1 MNSNID
7 TSLLGDVIVGRVDP
21 QIYAFTTETIPN
33 YLKVG
38 DTYRPLETRLD
49 EWRKHY
55 PNLIHQFHD
64 SAKLESGNIFR
75 DFAVH
80 DFLELIKHYHRLEP
94 QDIEEGIYYSR
105 EFFKEAKVDD
115 VKEAI
120 EDIKDSE
127 KAKDGRYHFYTPDH
141 LPIKLTFDR
150 VKDFPPRD
158 NQQQAIDKFKEAVKN
173 GRNNL
178 LMYAVMRFGKSFTA
192 MCCATEMEEPAKFV
206 LIVSAKAD
214 VRNEWQ
220 ETVESHV
227 RFEDY
232 KFYDGE
238 SLKNDIHLISNT
250 LKENKRVALFLTFQD
265 LQGDTIKT
273 KHQEIFKESIDLLIV
288 DETHFGARA
297 AEYGKVLRAGG
308 LSLSDREI
316 KSEILTA
323 ETSDDI
329 DNEIKQL
336 KAKVRL
342 HLSGTPYRILMGD
355 EFTKDDII
363 TFCQYTDIIDA
374 KEEWDS
380 EHEKDID
387 NEIENPLTHCAYQEW
402 DNPYYGF
409 PQMIRFAFQP
419 NESSIKRM
427 KEMKDNGITYAFS
440 ALFKPLSLTKKRDGS
455 HKRFA
460 NEREILELLEII
472 DGSRNDDNILGFLD
486 YDKIKKGE
494 MCHHMV
500 CVLPFRASCD
510 ALEALIT
517 NNKNRFKNLGEY
529 AIINIAGV
537 DDERTYSD
545 TETVKA
551 KIKSCEEAG
560 EKTITLTVNR
570 MLTGSTVKQWDT
582 ILYFKDTA
590 SPQEYDQAIFRIQ
603 NQYIKI
609 YQDSDGME
617 VRFNM
622 KPQTLLVDFDPNR
635 MFRMQELKSQFYN
648 VNTDKNGNSKL
659 KHRIER
665 ELLISPIITINH
677 NLLKRVEATDV
688 MAVVQQYSQNKSIM
702 DEANEVPVDFSLL
715 DNELFRSEIEKMK
728 EIDASKGLEFSPNDG
743 DDDDYI
749 IPKEENPINTKDKT
763 KNSSEKDNKEEEDD
777 EQESLA
783 KKFKAYQA
791 KILFYA
797 FLTEDKVE
805 SIEDVIET
813 IAHGVEDNRRIAKNL
828 GLKVPILWLLHTKC
842 NPFILRH
849 LDYKVKNI
857 NDLMRDPA
865 LTPLERANKAINK
878 FARVSFSE
886 VVTPTLL
893 ADELVS
899 LIPSDALSPN
909 SNILDISTVEGEIA
923 CAFQRKYGKTYNNL
937 LFSIPSSPLAYELTR
952 KIYSVLDMP
961 IDHVLDFYSYDLL
974 RDNAEEI
981 QQRLSDLG
989 FNIVIGVP
997 PFSASAGGGR
1007 GDGGTALYHHFF
1019 NYAKDVLH
1027 TQYIAMMM
1035 QSTWYTGGRGKGLK
1049 EFRDYMLDD
1058 TLGNRHIMEFHDYP
1072 NVETYI
1078 KGVTTLRGGIC
1089 LFLWNRE
1096 YDDDCMFINRFN
1108 HRDYRKRRPLRYVH
1122 GDYRADFLIRWN
1134 EGLSILEKVL
1144 EIDKSFISNYMH
1156 SRNPFGFPNT
1166 SDHFSSRRTARS
1178 NTKVYLAKGKV
1189 GYAKDEQYSHTPERE
1204 ALKNKWKVLVAKS
1217 SSGTDNLPHLVIS
1230 EPIVS
1235 EPGSVTANSHYII
1248 DGVPSKIEATNLAA
1262 YMRTRFFRFM
1272 VNLLRSNQNMR
1283 VDMYQFAPRLDFT
1296 RRWTDDQLYERY
1308 DLSDPERD
1316 FISQVVRDMDSKK

>member
-1 MNSNID
+1 MNYNID

-38 DTYRPLETRLD
+38 DTYRPLEIRLD

-105 EFFKEAKVDD
+105 EFFKDAQVDD

-192 MCCATEMEEPAKFV
+192 MCCATEMEEPAKLV

-214 VRNEWQ
+214 VRKEWQ
-220 ETVESHV
+220 ETVQSHV
-227 RFEDY
+227 RFKDY
-232 KFYDGE
+232 EFFDGE
-238 SLKNDIHLISNT
+238 DLKNDTNLISNT
-250 LKENKRVALFLTFQD
+250 LKDNKRVALFLTLQD
-265 LQGDTIKT
+265 LQGETIKT

-308 LSLSDREI
+308 LSDREI
-316 KSEILTA
+316 KSEIQTA

-329 DNEIKQL
+329 DSEIKQL

-363 TFCQYTDIIDA
+363 AFCQYTDIIDA
-374 KEEWDS
+374 KEEWD
-380 EHEKDID
+380 KDNVD
-387 NEIENPLTHCAYQEW
+387 NDDVSEW

-427 KEMKDNGITYAFS
+427 KEMREEGITYAFS
-440 ALFKPLSLTKKRDGS
+440 ALFKPLSLTKKSDGS
-455 HKRFA
+455 HKKFA

-529 AIINIAGV
+529 TIINIAGV

-582 ILYFKDTA
+582 MLYLKDTA

-603 NQYIKI
+603 NQYIKV
-609 YQDSDGME
+609 YQDSEGKE

-665 ELLISPIITINH
+665 ELIISPIITIN
-677 NLLKRVEATDV
+677 NKLMKQVEATDV

-702 DEANEVPVDFSLL
+702 DEAYEVPVDFSLL
-715 DNELFRSEIEKMK
+715 DDATFRDEIETMK
-728 EIDASKGLEFSPNDG
+728 GIDALKGLEFSPNEG
-743 DDDDYI
+743 DNDDDYT
-749 IPKEENPINTKDKT
+749 IPDIDAPIDNDRSKKEQPDR
-763 KNSSEKDNKEEEDD
+763 EKKEEE
-777 EQESLA
+777 ENEEENIA
-783 KKFKAYQA
+783 NKFKAYQA

-797 FLTEDKVE
+797 FLTDSRVE
-805 SIEDVIET
+805 SIEDVIYS
-813 IAHGVEDNRRIAKNL
+813 IVGDKGNNRRIAKNL
-828 GLKVPILWLLHTKC
+828 GLKVPILWILHNKC
-842 NPFILRH
+842 TPFILRH

-857 NDLMRDPA
+857 NDLMRDNA
-865 LTPLERANKAINK
+865 LSPIERANKAINK
-878 FARVSFSE
+878 FARVSRSE
-886 VVTPTLL
+886 VVTPPFL
-893 ADELVS
+893 ANELVS
-899 LIPSDALSPN
+899 LIPSDVIDSDMP
-909 SNILDISTVEGEIA
+909 ILDISTVEGEIA
-923 CAFQRKYGKTYNNL
+923 YAIQRKYGDRLNSRLY
-937 LFSIPSSPLAYELTR
+937 SIPSSPLAYELTR
-952 KIYSVLDMP
+952 KIYGLLDMP
-961 IDHVLDFYSYDLL
+961 IENVLDFYSYKLIGDNNEEYL
-974 RDNAEEI
+974 R
-981 QQRLSDLG
+981 RL
-989 FNIVIGVP
+989 NTINPEIVIGVP
-997 PFSASAGGGR
+997 PFSESAGGGR
-1007 GDGGTALYHHFF
+1007 GDGGSAIYHKFF
-1019 NYAKDVLH
+1019 NFVKDNLSAR
-1027 TQYIAMMM
+1027 YIDMMM
-1035 QSTWYTGGRGKGLK
+1035 QSTWYTGGRGDDLDA
-1049 EFRDYMLDD
+1049 FRDYMLDD
-1058 TLGNRHIMEFHDYP
+1058 SIGNRHVREFHDYP

-1089 LFLWNRE
+1089 LFLWDRE
-1096 YDDDCMFINRFN
+1096 YDGDCLFINRFN
-1108 HRDYRKRRPLRYVH
+1108 HRDYPMNRSLRYTH
-1122 GDYRADFLIRWN
+1122 GDYQADFLIRWN

-1144 EIDKSFISNYMH
+1144 NRETSFIYQENGYSMH
-1156 SRNPFGFPNT
+1156 RRNPFGFPNT
-1166 SDHFSSRRTARS
+1166 KDHFSTRKTTRS

-1189 GYAKDEQYSHTPERE
+1189 GYAKDEQYSHTPDRE

-1308 DLSDPERD
+1308 DLSDPARD
-1316 FISQVVRDMDSKK
+1316 FICQVVRDMDSKK